1 MTKDEARQIAIRQW
15 RELPLENQVIEN
27 AVEFAKLIAPALE
40 FETLGH
46 REKIIA
52 AWLIRDVEGRTSPE
66 VGLK

>member
-40 FETLGH
+40 FDTLGN

-52 AWLIRDVEGRTSPE
+52 AWLIRDAEARIGPE
-66 VGLK
+66 VGAR